1 MPEKSIRDA
10 LKLAQKD
17 AAFATDLVKNPKN
30 YAEEYNLTSAHI
42 TSLSKE
48 SGS

>member
-17 AAFATDLVKNPKN
+17 AAFATDLVKNPKITRKN
-30 YAEEYNLTSAHI
+30 TTSRLLI
-42 TSLSKE
+42 
-48 SGS
+48 